1 MRVPRCRW
9 RVLLR
14 RQRLPAAVPVLL
26 LAAVLFA
33 GFRAVVSARL
43 EPAVESMA
51 VSGIRNRIAETVSA
65 AAADC
70 LSDRGMSDGDFI
82 SIETDDTGRITS
94 LTRDL
99 AAESLL
105 RRDLVDAITDA
116 LEPLGQESF
125 GIPLGTL
132 TGWIVFSGRGPSV
145 RVRVL
150 SFGDV
155 EVQISQEFA
164 EAGINQT
171 SHQVFLDVS
180 VTVYLL
186 IPGDMLS
193 VEADSRICVA
203 ETVIVGQVPDTY
215 LYLGNGENQYG

>member
-1 MRVPRCRW
+1 MILPRKWC
-9 RVLLR
+9 LACLR
-14 RQRLPAAVPVLL
+14 RRKLPPALPAL
-26 LAAVLFA
+26 LAAALLFA
-33 GFRAVVSARL
+33 GFHAAVSARL
-43 EPAVESMA
+43 RPAIETMAESSA
-51 VSGIRNRIAETVSA
+51 KNRIAETVSTA
-65 AAADC
+65 AAEQLSAGRMAD
-70 LSDRGMSDGDFI
+70 RDFI
-82 SIETDDTGRITS
+82 TIETDAAGHITG

-105 RRDLVDAITDA
+105 RRDMVAAVTDA
-116 LEPLGQESF
+116 LEPLCQESF

-132 TGWIVFSGRGPSV
+132 TGWLVFSGKGPSV

-155 EVQISQEFA
+155 EVEISQEFA

-171 SHQVFLDVS
+171 HHQVFLDVS

-186 IPGDMLS
+186 IPGETLS
-193 VEADSRICVA
+193 VETDNRFCVA

-215 LYLGNGENQYG
+215 LYLGNGENQDG